1 MGKHLFTLLCSLV
14 ALAPAVLAGQVAA
27 VPQPSPTYL
36 VGPSD
41 TLSIKVLDEPSLS
54 GEFNVDS
61 DGTITFPFLQRVP
74 VAGKTL
80 REIEQI
86 IATGLRA
93 DWVKRAEVSAE
104 IKTYRSRSIYVMGEV
119 KAPGKYNIDGPVT
132 LLELIARAGSFTN
145 TAGPQLIVQRYKD
158 GIAAAVAT
166 APAAPGSTDSA
177 ELLRVNIE
185 DLKQGR
191 FTANFLLQDSDTIIV
206 PAADRFYITGF
217 VKTPGAFVLRPGM
230 TVQQAI
236 AEAGGLTER
245 GSTRRLKIN
254 RTVNGKD
261 VEISVKMTD
270 LVRANDTIKVPQRLI

>member
-1 MGKHLFTLLCSLV
+1 MGKQLLSLLCVIV
-14 ALAPAVLAGQVAA
+14 ALAPAVLARQAVA
-27 VPQPSPTYL
+27 VPQASPTYL
-36 VGPSD
+36 VGPND
-41 TLSIKVLDEPSLS
+41 VLAIKVLDEPSLS
-54 GEFNVDS
+54 GDFNVDS
-61 DGTITFPFLQRVP
+61 DGTITFPYLQRVK
-74 VAGKTL
+74 VVGLTL
-80 REIEQI
+80 REVETL
-86 IATGLRA
+86 IAGGLR
-93 DWVKRAEVSAE
+93 DGYVRRAEVSAE

-132 LLELIARAGSFTN
+132 LLELIARAGSFTT

-166 APAAPGSTDSA
+166 APAQPGSTDSA

-206 PAADRFYITGF
+206 PAADRFYVTGF
-217 VKTPGAFVLRPGM
+217 VKTPGAFVLRPNM

-245 GSTRRLKIN
+245 GSTRGIKIN

-261 VEISVKMTD
+261 VEISAKMSD
-270 LVRANDTIKVPQRLI
+270 RVQANDTIKIRQRLI

>member
-14 ALAPAVLAGQVAA
+14 ALAPAVLARQAAA
-27 VPQPSPTYL
+27 VPQPPPTYL

-41 TLSIKVLDEPSLS
+41 VLAIKVLDEPSLS

-61 DGTITFPFLQRVP
+61 DGTITFPYLQRVK
-74 VAGKTL
+74 VVGLTL
-80 REIEQI
+80 REVETL
-86 IATGLRA
+86 IAGGLR
-93 DWVKRAEVSAE
+93 DGYVRRAEVSAE

-206 PAADRFYITGF
+206 PAADRFYVTGF

-254 RTVNGKD
+254 RNVNGKD

>member
-14 ALAPAVLAGQVAA
+14 ALAPAVLAGQAAA
-27 VPQPSPTYL
+27 VPQPPPTYL

-41 TLSIKVLDEPSLS
+41 VLAIKVLDEPSLS

-61 DGTITFPFLQRVP
+61 DGTITFPYLQRVK
-74 VAGKTL
+74 VVGLTL
-80 REIEQI
+80 REVETL
-86 IATGLRA
+86 IAGGLR
-93 DWVKRAEVSAE
+93 DGYVRRAEVSAE

-206 PAADRFYITGF
+206 PAADRFYVTGF

-254 RTVNGKD
+254 RNVNGKD

>member
-1 MGKHLFTLLCSLV
+1 MGKQLLSLLCVIV
-14 ALAPAVLAGQVAA
+14 ALAPAVLAGQAAA
-27 VPQPSPTYL
+27 VPQPPPTYL

-41 TLSIKVLDEPSLS
+41 VLAIKVLDEPSLS

-61 DGTITFPFLQRVP
+61 DGTITFPYLQRVK
-74 VAGKTL
+74 VVGLTL
-80 REIEQI
+80 REVETL
-86 IATGLRA
+86 IAGGLR
-93 DWVKRAEVSAE
+93 DGYVRRAEVSAE

-132 LLELIARAGSFTN
+132 LLELIARAGSFTT

-166 APAAPGSTDSA
+166 APAQPGSTDSA

-206 PAADRFYITGF
+206 PAADRFYVTGF

-245 GSTRRLKIN
+245 GSTRGLKID
-254 RTVNGKD
+254 RTINGKV
-261 VEISVKMTD
+261 VEINVKMSD
-270 LVRANDTIKVPQRLI
+270 LVRPNDTIKIRQRLI

>member
-1 MGKHLFTLLCSLV
+1 MGKYLLTLLCSVV

-27 VPQPSPTYL
+27 VPQPPPTYL

-41 TLSIKVLDEPSLS
+41 TLAIKVLDEPGLS
-54 GEFNVDS
+54 GEFSVDT
-61 DGTITFPFLQRVP
+61 DGTITFPFLQRIA

-80 REIEQI
+80 REIEEM
-86 IATGLRA
+86 IATGLRNGF
-93 DWVKRAEVSAE
+93 VNRAEVSAE

-119 KAPGKYNIDGPVT
+119 KAPGRYNIDGPVT
-132 LLELIARAGSFTN
+132 LLELIARAGSFT
-145 TAGPQLIVQRYKD
+145 TAAGPQLIVQRYKD

-166 APAAPGSTDSA
+166 APAQPGSTDSA

-206 PAADRFYITGF
+206 PAADRFYVTGF
-217 VKTPGAFVLRPGM
+217 VKTPGAFVLRPNM

-245 GSTRRLKIN
+245 GSTRGIKIN

-261 VEISVKMTD
+261 VEISAKMSD
-270 LVRANDTIKVPQRLI
+270 RVQPNDTIRIRQRLI

>member
-1 MGKHLFTLLCSLV
+1 MGKQLLSLLCVIV
-14 ALAPAVLAGQVAA
+14 ALAPAVLARQAVA
-27 VPQPSPTYL
+27 VPQASPTYL
-36 VGPSD
+36 VGPND
-41 TLSIKVLDEPSLS
+41 VLAIKVLDEPSLS
-54 GEFNVDS
+54 GDFNVDS
-61 DGTITFPFLQRVP
+61 DGTITFPYLQRVK
-74 VAGKTL
+74 VVGLTL
-80 REIEQI
+80 REVETL
-86 IATGLRA
+86 IAGGLR
-93 DWVKRAEVSAE
+93 DGYVRRAEVSAE

-166 APAAPGSTDSA
+166 APAQPGSTDSA

-206 PAADRFYITGF
+206 PAADRFYVTGF
-217 VKTPGAFVLRPGM
+217 VKTPGAFVLRPNM

-245 GSTRRLKIN
+245 GSTRGIKIN

-261 VEISVKMTD
+261 VEISAKMSD
-270 LVRANDTIKVPQRLI
+270 RVLANDTIKIRQRLI

>member
-1 MGKHLFTLLCSLV
+1 MGKYLLSLFCLTV
-14 ALAPAVLAGQVAA
+14 ALAPAVLAGQAVA
-27 VPQPSPTYL
+27 VPQASPTYL

-41 TLSIKVLDEPSLS
+41 VLAIKVLDEPSLS
-54 GEFNVDS
+54 GDFNVDS
-61 DGTITFPFLQRVP
+61 DGTITFPYLQRVK
-74 VAGKTL
+74 VVGLTL
-80 REIEQI
+80 REVESL
-86 IATGLRA
+86 IATGLR
-93 DWVKRAEVSAE
+93 DGYVRRAEVSAE

-132 LLELIARAGSFTN
+132 LLELIARAGSFTT

-206 PAADRFYITGF
+206 PAADRFYVTGF

-245 GSTRRLKIN
+245 GSTRGIKIARN
-254 RTVNGKD
+254 VNGKAIEVGARMSD
-261 VEISVKMTD
+261 PI
-270 LVRANDTIKVPQRLI
+270 RPNDTIKIRQRLI

>member
-14 ALAPAVLAGQVAA
+14 ALAPAVLAGQAAA
-27 VPQPSPTYL
+27 VPQPPPTYL

-41 TLSIKVLDEPSLS
+41 VLAIKVLDEPSLS

-61 DGTITFPFLQRVP
+61 DGTITFPYLQRVK
-74 VAGKTL
+74 VVGLTL
-80 REIEQI
+80 REVETL
-86 IATGLRA
+86 IAGGLR
-93 DWVKRAEVSAE
+93 DGYVRRAEVSAE

-206 PAADRFYITGF
+206 PAADRFYVTGY

-254 RTVNGKD
+254 RNVNGKD